1 MRGKTAAAEDL
12 TAKKEL
18 ALEVIR
24 RLKAEYPDA
33 GCTLDYDH
41 AWQLLVSVR
50 LAAQCTDARVNVV
63 VQDLFEKYPSVAALA
78 EAEPEDIEA
87 IVKPCGLGR
96 SKARDI
102 SACMRRLR
110 DDYGCKV
117 PTTFDELF
125 DGVYSIHWEELLPA
139 DAAFPVTG
147 SSLNSQLSSVPACQ
161 SIIKKAVVKR
171 LMQGHRTTSLPE
183 TGAEYKI
190 RFMLRKNV
198 CEIMLDTTG
207 DGLHKRGYRRNSMEA
222 PIRETLAATIADLG
236 RVRRDSLVEDP
247 FCGSGT
253 LLIEAAQKA
262 MNIAPGLKRR
272 FAAERY
278 SFVPAAVWAEQ
289 RQKALSESK
298 LDVGFEAFGYDID
311 PAAVAL
317 ANANA
322 KLAGVDHLIHFQQ
335 RPVAELSHP
344 KKYGFLITNPP
355 YGERL
360 EDKKDLPALYQ
371 TLGERYRALD
381 SWSMYLITSY
391 EDAERYLGKKADK
404 NRKIY
409 NGMLK
414 TYFYQYAGPKPPRR
428 EKEQK

>member
-1 MRGKTAAAEDL
+1 MPAKFELIAPCFFGCESTAKFELTRIGAENIRVDDGRLSFAGGAEMIAAANLNLRTVERVML
-12 TAKKEL
+12 LL
-18 ALEVIR
+18 AR
-24 RLKAEYPDA
+24 YR
-33 GCTLDYDH
+33 
-41 AWQLLVSVR
+41 
-50 LAAQCTDARVNVV
+50 AA
-63 VQDLFEKYPSVAALA
+63 
-78 EAEPEDIEA
+78 
-87 IVKPCGLGR
+87 
-96 SKARDI
+96 
-102 SACMRRLR
+102 
-110 DDYGCKV
+110 
-117 PTTFDELF
+117 TFDDLF
-125 DGVYSIHWEELLPA
+125 DGVYDIPWEELLPA

-171 LMQGHRTTSLPE
+171 LMAKHHTSVLPE

-190 RFMLRKNV
+190 RFMLRKDQ

-207 DGLHKRGYRRNSMEA
+207 DGLHKRGYRRNAMEA

-289 RQKALSESK
+289 RQKALAESK